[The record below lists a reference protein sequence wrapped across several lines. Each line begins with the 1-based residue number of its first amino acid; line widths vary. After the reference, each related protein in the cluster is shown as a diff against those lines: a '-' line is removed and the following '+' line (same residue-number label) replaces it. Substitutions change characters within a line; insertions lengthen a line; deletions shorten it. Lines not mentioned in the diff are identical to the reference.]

1 MTVLLLLTF
10 LYRRSCSGADAN
22 ADRNGID
29 LIRRRHPVSSGSDNA
44 TLSSA
49 SHLASASTFS
59 AVFHVAINV
68 AAANVTAANV
78 TAANFNT
85 DAAAFNAFFASA
97 SSASSTVLSAVTSN
111 PFNLALNPA
120 TAFFSLAAAGAAVVV
135 FLTIII
141 RYHQIGRAHV

>member
-49 SHLASASTFS
+49 SHLASASTFLLI
-59 AVFHVAINV
+59 FTVAIT
-68 AAANVTAANV
+68 VTAANV
-78 TAANFNT
+78 AAASVNT
-85 DAAAFNAFFASA
+85 DAVAFNASFAFASNASA
-97 SSASSTVLSAVTSN
+97 SSASFAVTSTVTSAVISAITSAVTS
-111 PFNLALNPA
+111 
-120 TAFFSLAAAGAAVVV
+120 S
-135 FLTIII
+135 
-141 RYHQIGRAHV
+141 Y